1 VTPAELVAR
10 LASGLSVDDALAM
23 VHPDAAIQPFGSE
36 RIYRG
41 IDEIRAYAA
50 QGGSGEQTVAIS
62 VVEKGDDAVVF
73 GQAGVSRQT
82 GEGSTFTQWVPAAWV
97 VGTRDG
103 KLARVTPYRSWT
115 EAAQAL
121 GLTSEERKGARRL
134 GGGFMRMVRSAV
146 AARRPLHAAPTW

>member
-10 LASGLSVDDALAM
+10 LASGLSVEDALAM

-36 RIYRG
+36 RVYRG

-50 QGGSGEQTVAIS
+50 DEGSNEQTVAIS

-97 VGTRDG
+97 VATKDG
-103 KLARVTPYRSWT
+103 KLARVTPYRTWT
-115 EAAQAL
+115 EAEQAL
-121 GLTSEERKGARRL
+121 GLTPDERKGARRL
-134 GGGFMRMVRSAV
+134 GRGLMRMARSALT
-146 AARRPLHAAPTW
+146 ARRPLPAPGRA